1 MLHINCA
8 KNTVHIGSTEYI
20 KYIHIGAYSY
30 HDYRQALQAVFSVIY
45 MSVIVASQHESIKQ
59 LNSE

>member
-20 KYIHIGAYSY
+20 KYIHIGANSY
-30 HDYRQALQAVFSVIY
+30 QWL
-45 MSVIVASQHESIKQ
+45 
-59 LNSE
+59 